1 MPQPTKGAR
10 LGGSPAHQ
18 RLILANLATSLFQHG
33 KITTTAAKAKRLR
46 PYAERLIT
54 KAKRG
59 DLHNRREIQKL
70 IRDRETVHRLMHE
83 IGPFFADRNG
93 GYTRITKTLP
103 RQGDNAPMAVI
114 ELVSQ
119 KTVTDEADRARR
131 VAGSQ
136 SRRPAAPAAPA
147 TAPAADDTATEADE
161 AADDASSADSTTGS
175 TTEVTADR
183 NAVDEAEGSA
193 AEPADEQ
200 ESASTTASTPGSAAA
215 RTASEE
221 ALRGPW
227 GRDASPD
234 PTARHARARRPPGR
248 RARRRSG
255 PVLRG
260 PGARETPHRPVPARH
275 RLRRHRLLR
284 LGGAARTPHRRR
296 GAHRCAGGRAA

>member
-1 MPQPTKGAR
+1 MPQPTKGPR

-59 DLHNRREIQKL
+59 DLHNRRETQKV

-93 GYTRITKTLP
+93 GYTRITKTLA

-136 SRRPAAPAAPA
+136 RRRPAAAAPA
-147 TAPAADDTATEADE
+147 VEQADE
-161 AADDASSADSTTGS
+161 SAETPATASTETAEPGTGS
-175 TTEVTADR
+175 ATEVTADR

-193 AEPADEQ
+193 AEPAGEEAPAEATE
-200 ESASTTASTPGSAAA
+200 ESAAPSTEHTPGSAAA
-215 RTASEE
+215 RTEAEE
-221 ALRGPW
+221 GP
-227 GRDASPD
+227 GGPAG
-234 PTARHARARRPPGR
+234 PGR
-248 RARRRSG
+248 ES
-255 PVLRG
+255 
-260 PGARETPHRPVPARH
+260 
-275 RLRRHRLLR
+275 
-284 LGGAARTPHRRR
+284 
-296 GAHRCAGGRAA
+296 